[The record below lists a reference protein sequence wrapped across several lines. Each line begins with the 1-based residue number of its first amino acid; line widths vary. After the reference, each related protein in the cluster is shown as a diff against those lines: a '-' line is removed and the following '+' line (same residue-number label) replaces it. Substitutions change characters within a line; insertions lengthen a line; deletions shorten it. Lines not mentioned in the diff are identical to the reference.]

1 MRPYVDE
8 EKCIG
13 CGTCE
18 SVCPTEPNVFRVD
31 EKSIVIHPEACT
43 ECGDCVESCPEEAI
57 VLNV

>member
-18 SVCPTEPNVFRVD
+18 SVCPAEPNVFRVD
-31 EKSIVIHPEACT
+31 EKSLVIHPEACT
-43 ECGDCVESCPEEAI
+43 ECGECVESCPEEAI
-57 VLNV
+57 ELKD